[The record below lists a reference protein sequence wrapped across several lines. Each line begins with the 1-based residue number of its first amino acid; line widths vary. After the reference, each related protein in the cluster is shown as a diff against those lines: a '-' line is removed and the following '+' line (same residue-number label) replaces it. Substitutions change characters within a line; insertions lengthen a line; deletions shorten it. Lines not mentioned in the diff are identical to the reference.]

1 MAGKKG
7 IIESALKEHYEAL
20 KELAETESLQKVCF
34 CAKKMAE
41 CIKKGKKILVFGNG
55 GSAADAQ
62 HLEAELIGKLG
73 KERMPLPAI
82 AMSSSLPTTTAI
94 ANDFGFEE
102 VFSRQI
108 KALARKGDVVIAIS
122 TSGLSKNVINGVI
135 AAKKIGA
142 YTIAI
147 TSKRGKLKEMVDCAI
162 GINSKNTQRIQEM
175 HILVIHILCALVEEE
190 LCKKSSK
197 KT

>member
-1 MAGKKG
+1 MVGKKG
-7 IIESALKEHYEAL
+7 IIEIVLKEHYEAL

-41 CIKKGKKILVFGNG
+41 CIKKGNKIIVFGNG

-82 AMSSSLPTTTAI
+82 ALASSVPTITAI

-108 KALARKGDVVIAIS
+108 EALARKGDVVIAIS
-122 TSGLSKNVINGVI
+122 TSGLSKNVITGVLTS
-135 AAKKIGA
+135 KKKGA

-147 TSKRGKLKEMVDCAI
+147 TSNRGKLKEMADCAI
-162 GINSKNTQRIQEM
+162 CINSKNTQRIQEM
-175 HILVIHILCALVEEE
+175 HILVIHMLCALVEEE